1 MTLTNMITIRLSA
14 EERLLYEAEAAYR
27 KQSLSAYLRGRL
39 EKSETPSHDLKSLQD
54 LVKNI
59 TPPSSSHEQGILLEI
74 LLLLRYLSTPEKMN
88 MVRSDLKRLNIP
100 MWQGG

>member
-14 EERLLYEAEAAYR
+14 EERVLYEAEAAYR

-39 EKSETPSHDLKSLQD
+39 EKSETPSSDIQNLQH

-59 TPPSSSHEQGILLEI
+59 TPSSSHQLFSSAGNFI
-74 LLLLRYLSTPEKMN
+74 RNSPNPSLSFYP
-88 MVRSDLKRLNIP
+88 
-100 MWQGG
+100 